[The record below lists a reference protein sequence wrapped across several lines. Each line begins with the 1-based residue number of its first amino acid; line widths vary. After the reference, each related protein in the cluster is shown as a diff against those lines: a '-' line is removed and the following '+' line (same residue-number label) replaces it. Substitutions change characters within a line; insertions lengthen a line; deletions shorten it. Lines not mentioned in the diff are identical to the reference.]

1 MIKLLKNFGKK
12 EWGLVLICFI
22 LVIAQVWL
30 ELKMPDFMQ
39 KITVLVETEGNNL
52 NEVLKNGKYMVLCAL
67 GSLISAIFVGYFAPS
82 IAAIFS
88 MKVRKKLFTKVEN
101 LSLNE
106 IKEFSISSLIT
117 RTTNDITQIQ
127 MLIAMGLHLI
137 IRSPITVIWA
147 IIKIINKN
155 LIWSRNSWSWSSFIN
170 ECNNNTYD
178 NSYTKI

>member
-12 EWGLVLICFI
+12 EWALVSICVI

-39 KITVLVETEGNNL
+39 KITVLVETEGSNIND
-52 NEVLKNGKYMVLCAL
+52 VLKNGGYMVLCAL
-67 GSLISAIFVGYFAPS
+67 GSLISAIFVGYLAAN
-82 IAAIFS
+82 IAAILS

-101 LSLNE
+101 LAMNE

-147 IIKIINKN
+147 IIKIVNKN
-155 LIWSRNSWSWSSFIN
+155 LVWSRNSWSWSCFTY
-170 ECNNNTYD
+170 ECYSNTYD

>member
-12 EWGLVLICFI
+12 EWVLVTICFI
-22 LVIAQVWL
+22 LVIVQVWL

-39 KITVLVETEGNNL
+39 KITILVETSGSSMK
-52 NEVLKNGKYMVLCAL
+52 EVSKNGIYMILCAL
-67 GSLISAIFVGYFAPS
+67 GSLISAIFVGYLAAN
-82 IAAIFS
+82 IAATLS

-127 MLIAMGLHLI
+127 MLIAMGLHLM

-147 IIKIINKN
+147 ITKIINKN
-155 LIWSRNSWSWSSFIN
+155 LIWSRSSWSWSSPFN
-170 ECNNNTYD
+170 ECCNYINGNC
-178 NSYTKI
+178 NSKI

>member
-1 MIKLLKNFGKK
+1 MIKLFKNLGKK
-12 EWGLVLICFI
+12 EWGLMALCFI
-22 LVIAQVWL
+22 LVMAQVWL

-39 KITVLVETEGNNL
+39 KITVLVETEGNNIS
-52 NEVLKNGKYMVLCAL
+52 EVLKNGGYMVLCAL
-67 GSLISAIFVGYFAPS
+67 GSLISAIFVGYFAAN

-88 MKVRKKLFTKVEN
+88 MKVRKKLFTKVED
-101 LSLNE
+101 LGLNE

-155 LIWSRNSWSWSSFIN
+155 LIWSRNSWSWSNFTYECYCYIN
-170 ECNNNTYD
+170 D
-178 NSYTKI
+178 NSYT

>member
-39 KITVLVETEGNNL
+39 KITVLVETEGNNI

-67 GSLISAIFVGYFAPS
+67 GSLISAIFVGYFAAN